1 MPLTLN
7 LDPSPIT
14 NKTKISEQTMN
25 DETDSYVEGLSRNQT
40 FLLPKTIEEYVEPDN
55 PVRFIDAYV
64 NTLDMEKLGFTH
76 STPQDLG
83 RPSYNPKD
91 LCKLYLYGGLNHI
104 RSSRKLEREC
114 KTNLEAMWLLKGLA
128 PDFKTIADF
137 RKDNPAAICALFKD
151 FVAFLKDLS
160 LYGAKQVT
168 VDGTKLRAVNANDKA
183 FTQRALAKRIKV
195 MEKSVK
201 HYLDELDAADEQE
214 ASDEQQASSESGEV
228 AKAFMVDKLA
238 ALLEK
243 KEKSQEILGKIEKSG
258 QKEVA
263 LTDLDCRQMMNHGRV
278 ESCYNM
284 QAAVDSKNHLI
295 VNYLVTNEASDLNQL
310 SGVAIS
316 AKETLGVEQIDC
328 ISDKGYFDFMQI
340 KQCVDSG
347 VTPYVAVKRSGSGG
361 GLVSPEFTA
370 DKFRYDKSADVYV
383 CPAGRRLL
391 FYCLSVREGIEMRIY
406 RCQKG
411 VCSSCQFFMT
421 KCTGNKVGR
430 VIWRW
435 VHEEVV
441 DDMRKRMKLHPEIMG
456 ERKKVIEHTFGTLK
470 RAFGAPYLLLK
481 GLRKVSGEVGLLL
494 FSYNLRRALNILG
507 VEALIQALV
516 KK

>member
-1 MPLTLN
+1 
-7 LDPSPIT
+7 
-14 NKTKISEQTMN
+14 MN
-25 DETDSYVEGLSRNQT
+25 ETDSYIEGLSRNQT
-40 FLLPKTIEEYVEPDN
+40 FLLTKTIEEYVQTDN

-104 RSSRKLEREC
+104 RSSRKLERES
-114 KTNLEAMWLLKGLA
+114 KTNLECIWLLKGLA

-137 RKDNPAAICALFKD
+137 RKDNPAAIGALFKE
-151 FVAFLKDLS
+151 FVSFLKDLS

-168 VDGTKLRAVNANDKA
+168 VDGTKLKAVNSNDKA

-195 MEKSVK
+195 MEKSVT
-201 HYLDELDAADEQE
+201 HYLEELDAQDEQE
-214 ASDEQQASSESGEV
+214 ASDEQQAGSEVGKE
-228 AKAFMVDKLA
+228 AKAFEVDKLA
-238 ALLEK
+238 SLLEK
-243 KEKSQEILGKIEKSG
+243 KEKSEEILSTMEKSG

-263 LTDLDCRQMMNHGRV
+263 LTDPDRRQMMNHGRV

-316 AKETLGVEQIDC
+316 AKETLDVEQIDC
-328 ISDKGYFDFMQI
+328 LSDKGYFDFMQI

-347 VTPYVAVKRSGSGG
+347 VTPYVAVKRSGTGG
-361 GLVSPEFTA
+361 SIISPEFTA
-370 DKFRYDKSADVYV
+370 DKFRYDANSDSYV
-383 CPAGRRLL
+383 CPAEQHLWFL
-391 FYCLSVREGIEMRIY
+391 CKSFREGMDRRVY
-406 RCQKG
+406 MCRKG

-421 KCTGNKVGR
+421 KCTINRKGR

-435 VHEEVV
+435 VHEKVV
-441 DDMRKRMKLHPEIMG
+441 EDMKQRMKLHPEIMG
-456 ERKKVIEHTFGTLK
+456 ERKKVVEHTFGTVK
-470 RAFGAPYLLLK
+470 RAFGAPYLLLRS
-481 GLRKVSGEVGLLL
+481 LRKVSGEVGLLL

-507 VEALIQALV
+507 VEALIGALG
-516 KK
+516 KR

>member
-1 MPLTLN
+1 MSQAP
-7 LDPSPIT
+7 D
-14 NKTKISEQTMN
+14 
-25 DETDSYVEGLSRNQT
+25 DYVEGLNRKQT
-40 FLLPKTIEEYVEPDN
+40 FLLPKTIEEYVESDN

-64 NTLDMEKLGFTH
+64 NTLNMEKLGFTH
-76 STPQDLG
+76 STPQELG

-137 RKDNPAAICALFKD
+137 RKDNPAAIGALFKD

-160 LYGAKQVT
+160 LFGAKQVT
-168 VDGTKLRAVNANDKA
+168 VDGTKLRAVNSNDKA

-201 HYLDELDAADEQE
+201 HYLEELDAQDEQE
-214 ASDEQQASSESGEV
+214 ASDEQQASSEVGED
-228 AKAFMVDKLA
+228 AKAFEVDKLT

-243 KEKSQEILGKIEKSG
+243 KEKSQKILDKMEKSG

-263 LTDLDCRQMMNHGRV
+263 LTDPDCRQMMNHGRV

-310 SGVAIS
+310 SGLAIS
-316 AKETLGVEQIDC
+316 AKETLGVGQIDC
-328 ISDKGYFDFMQI
+328 LSDKGYFDFAQI
-340 KQCVDSG
+340 KQCVDNG
-347 VTPYVAVKRSGSGG
+347 VTPYVAVKHSGNGG
-361 GLVSPEFTA
+361 SLVSSEFTA
-370 DKFRYDKSADVYV
+370 DKFFYDKSADVYV
-383 CPAGRRLL
+383 CPAGQRLFFFYSTRRDGMDRWV
-391 FYCLSVREGIEMRIY
+391 YKCDKHVCL
-406 RCQKG
+406 
-411 VCSSCQFFMT
+411 SCQFFMT
-421 KCTGNKVGR
+421 KCTGNKRGR

-441 DDMRKRMKLHPEIMG
+441 DDMRRRMKSHPEVMG
-456 ERKKVIEHTFGTLK
+456 ERKKVVEHAFGTVK
-470 RAFGAPYLLLK
+470 RAFGASYLLLK
-481 GLRKVSGEVGLLL
+481 GLKRVSGEVGLLL
-494 FSYNLRRALNILG
+494 MSYNLRRALNILG
-507 VEALIQALV
+507 VEALIQELA
-516 KK
+516 KR

>member
-1 MPLTLN
+1 MDN
-7 LDPSPIT
+7 ET
-14 NKTKISEQTMN
+14 N
-25 DETDSYVEGLSRNQT
+25 SYVEGLSRSQT
-40 FLLPKTIEEYVEPDN
+40 FLLPKTIEEYVEPDT

-76 STPQDLG
+76 STPQELG

-104 RSSRKLEREC
+104 RSSRKLERES
-114 KTNLEAMWLLKGLA
+114 KTNLECIWLLKGLT

-137 RKDNPAAICALFKD
+137 RKDNPLAIGALFKQ
-151 FVAFLKDLS
+151 FVSFLKELS
-160 LYGAKQVT
+160 LYGAKQVAI
-168 VDGTKLRAVNANDKA
+168 DGTKLRAVNANDKA
-183 FTQRALAKRIKV
+183 FNQKALAKRIKV

-201 HYLDELDAADEQE
+201 HYLEELDAADEQE
-214 ASDEQQASSESGEV
+214 ASDERQASSEVGQD
-228 AKAFMVDKLA
+228 AKAFEVDKLA
-238 ALLEK
+238 SLLEK
-243 KEKSQEILGKIEKSG
+243 KEKSEEILGKMEKSG

-263 LTDLDCRQMMNHGRV
+263 LTDPDCRQMMNHGRV

-316 AKETLGVEQIDC
+316 AKETLGVERIDC
-328 ISDKGYFDFMQI
+328 LSDKGYYDFVEI
-340 KQCVDSG
+340 KQCVDNG

-361 GLVSPEFTA
+361 SIISPEFTA
-370 DKFRYDKSADVYV
+370 DKFIYDKSTDAYV
-383 CPAGRRLL
+383 CPAGQRL
-391 FYCLSVREGIEMRIY
+391 FYYRRTVHEGMDRRVY
-406 RCQKG
+406 KCQKG

-435 VHEEVV
+435 IHEGVV
-441 DDMRKRMKLHPEIMG
+441 DDMKKRMKSRPGVMD
-456 ERKKVIEHTFGTLK
+456 ERKKVVEHTFGTLK
-470 RAFGAPYLLLK
+470 RAFGAPYLLLR

-507 VEALIQALV
+507 VEALIGALV

>member
-1 MPLTLN
+1 MDN
-7 LDPSPIT
+7 
-14 NKTKISEQTMN
+14 
-25 DETDSYVEGLSRNQT
+25 ETDSYVEGLSRSQT
-40 FLLPKTIEEYVEPDN
+40 FLLPKTIEEYVQADN
-55 PVRFIDAYV
+55 PVRFIDTYV
-64 NTLDMEKLGFTH
+64 NTLDMEKLGFSH
-76 STPQDLG
+76 STPQELG

-137 RKDNPAAICALFKD
+137 RKDNPSAIGALFKD
-151 FVAFLKDLS
+151 FVAFLKDFS
-160 LYGAKQVT
+160 LFGAKQVT
-168 VDGTKLRAVNANDKA
+168 VDGTKLRAVNSNDKA

-201 HYLDELDAADEQE
+201 HYLEELDAADKQE
-214 ASDEQQASSESGEV
+214 VSDEQQAGSESVEE
-228 AKAFMVDKLA
+228 AKAFEVDKLA

-243 KEKSQEILGKIEKSG
+243 KEKSEAILGKMEKSG

-263 LTDLDCRQMMNHGRV
+263 ITDPDCRQMMNHGRV

-295 VNYLVTNEASDLNQL
+295 VNYLVTNDASDLNQL

-316 AKETLGVEQIDC
+316 ARETLGVEHIDC
-328 ISDKGYFDFMQI
+328 ISDKGYFDFIQI
-340 KQCVDSG
+340 KQCVDNG
-347 VTPYVAVKRSGSGG
+347 VTPYVAVKRSGNGG
-361 GLVSPEFTA
+361 SIVSPEFTA
-370 DKFRYDKSADVYV
+370 DKFRYDKNADMYV
-383 CPAGRRLL
+383 CPAEQRLY
-391 FYCLSVREGIEMRIY
+391 FHCCTFQDGMNRRIY
-406 RCQKG
+406 KCKKG

-421 KCTGNKVGR
+421 KCTGNKKGR
-430 VIWRW
+430 LIWRW
-435 VHEEVV
+435 VHEQVV
-441 DDMRKRMKLHPEIMG
+441 DDMRERMKSHPEVMD
-456 ERKKVIEHTFGTLK
+456 ERKKVVEHTFGTLK
-470 RAFGAPYLLLK
+470 RAFGAPYLLLR

-507 VEALIQALV
+507 VQALIGALV
-516 KK
+516 RR

>member
-1 MPLTLN
+1 MDN
-7 LDPSPIT
+7 
-14 NKTKISEQTMN
+14 
-25 DETDSYVEGLSRNQT
+25 ETDSYVEGLSRSQT
-40 FLLPKTIEEYVEPDN
+40 FLLPKTIEEYVQADN

-76 STPQDLG
+76 STPQELG

-114 KTNLEAMWLLKGLA
+114 KTNLECMWLLRGLA

-137 RKDNPAAICALFKD
+137 RRDNPMAIGALFRD
-151 FVAFLKDLS
+151 FVAFLKNLS
-160 LYGAKQVT
+160 LFGAKQVT
-168 VDGTKLRAVNANDKA
+168 VDGTKLRAVNSNDKA

-195 MEKSVK
+195 MEKSIK
-201 HYLDELDAADEQE
+201 HYLEELDAQDEQE
-214 ASDEQQASSESGEV
+214 ASDEQQANSESGEE
-228 AKAFMVDKLA
+228 AKAFEVDKLA

-243 KEKSQEILGKIEKSG
+243 KEKSEAILDKMEKSG
-258 QKEVA
+258 QKEIA
-263 LTDLDCRQMMNHGRV
+263 LTDPDCRQMMSHGRV

-310 SGVAIS
+310 SDVAIN
-316 AKETLGVEQIDC
+316 AKVTLGVEQIDC
-328 ISDKGYFDFMQI
+328 LSDKGYFDFMQI

-361 GLVSPEFTA
+361 SLVSPEFTA
-370 DKFRYDKSADVYV
+370 DKFHYDKSADVYV
-383 CPAGRRLL
+383 CPAGQRLY
-391 FYCLSVREGIEMRIY
+391 FHCCKIQDGMDKRIY
-406 RCQKG
+406 KCQKG

-421 KCTGNKVGR
+421 KCTSNKIGR
-430 VIWRW
+430 LIWRW
-435 VHEEVV
+435 VHEQVV
-441 DDMRKRMKLHPEIMG
+441 DDMRKRMKSHPEVMD
-456 ERKKVIEHTFGTLK
+456 ERKKVVEHTFGTLK
-470 RAFGAPYLLLK
+470 RAFGASYLLLR

-494 FSYNLRRALNILG
+494 LSYNLRRALNILG
-507 VEALIQALV
+507 VQTLIGALV

>member
-1 MPLTLN
+1 MDN
-7 LDPSPIT
+7 
-14 NKTKISEQTMN
+14 
-25 DETDSYVEGLSRNQT
+25 ETDSYVEGLSRSQT
-40 FLLPKTIEEYVEPDN
+40 FLLPKTIEEYVETDN

-76 STPQDLG
+76 STPQELG

-114 KTNLEAMWLLKGLA
+114 KTNLECMWLLKGLA

-137 RKDNPAAICALFKD
+137 RKNNPLAISALFRD
-151 FVAFLKDLS
+151 FVAFLKNLS

-168 VDGTKLRAVNANDKA
+168 VDGTKLRAVNSNDKA

-195 MEKSVK
+195 MEKSVT
-201 HYLDELDAADEQE
+201 HYLEELDTQDEQE
-214 ASDEQQASSESGEV
+214 SSDEQQANGESGQD
-228 AKAFMVDKLA
+228 AKAFEVDKLA
-238 ALLEK
+238 SLLEK
-243 KEKSQEILGKIEKSG
+243 KEKSEEVLGKMEKIG

-263 LTDLDCRQMMNHGRV
+263 LTDPDCRQMMNHGRV

-295 VNYLVTNEASDLNQL
+295 VNYLVTNQASDLNQL
-310 SGVAIS
+310 SGIAIS
-316 AKETLGVEQIDC
+316 AKETLGVEEIDC
-328 ISDKGYFDFMQI
+328 VSDKGYFDFMQI
-340 KQCVDSG
+340 KQCVDNG

-361 GLVSPEFTA
+361 SIVSPEFTA
-370 DKFRYDKSADVYV
+370 DKFIYDKGDDVYV
-383 CPAGRRLL
+383 CPAGQRLG
-391 FYCLSVREGIEMRIY
+391 FHCRMNQDGMDKRVYK
-406 RCQKG
+406 CQKS

-421 KCTGNKVGR
+421 KCTSNKAGR
-430 VIWRW
+430 RIWRW

-441 DDMRKRMKLHPEIMG
+441 DDMRKRMKSHPEVMD
-456 ERKKVIEHTFGTLK
+456 ERKKVVEHTFGTLK
-470 RAFGAPYLLLK
+470 RAFGAPYLLLR

-494 FSYNLRRALNILG
+494 LSYNLRRALNILG
-507 VEALIQALV
+507 VQTLIGALV

>member
-1 MPLTLN
+1 MDN
-7 LDPSPIT
+7 
-14 NKTKISEQTMN
+14 
-25 DETDSYVEGLSRNQT
+25 ETDSYVEGLSRSQT
-40 FLLPKTIEEYVEPDN
+40 FLLPKTIEEYVASDN
-55 PVRFIDAYV
+55 PIRFIDAYV

-83 RPSYNPKD
+83 RPAYNPKD

-128 PDFKTIADF
+128 PDFKTVADF
-137 RKDNPAAICALFKD
+137 RKDNPSAIGALFKE

-160 LYGAKQVT
+160 LYGAKQIT

-201 HYLDELDAADEQE
+201 HYLEELDAADEQE
-214 ASDEQQASSESGEV
+214 ASDEQQANNESGED
-228 AKAFMVDKLA
+228 AKAFEVDKLA
-238 ALLEK
+238 ALLDK
-243 KEKSQEILGKIEKSG
+243 KEKSEAILDKMQKSG

-263 LTDLDCRQMMNHGRV
+263 LTDPDCRQMMSHGRV

-310 SGVAIS
+310 SGVAMS

-340 KQCVDSG
+340 KQCVDCG

-361 GLVSPEFTA
+361 SIVSPEFTA

-383 CPAGRRLL
+383 CPAGQ
-391 FYCLSVREGIEMRIY
+391 CLNFHCSTNQDGMYKRVY
-406 RCQKG
+406 KCQKSI
-411 VCSSCQFFMT
+411 CSSCQFFMT
-421 KCTGNKVGR
+421 KCTSNKTGR
-430 VIWRW
+430 LIWRW
-435 VHEEVV
+435 EHEEVV
-441 DDMRKRMKLHPEIMG
+441 DDMRKRMKSHPEVMD

-494 FSYNLRRALNILG
+494 MSYNLRRALNILG
-507 VEALIQALV
+507 VQALIWALV
-516 KK
+516 KR

>member
-1 MPLTLN
+1 
-7 LDPSPIT
+7 
-14 NKTKISEQTMN
+14 MN
-25 DETDSYVEGLSRNQT
+25 ETDSYVEGLSRSQT
-40 FLLPKTIEEYVEPDN
+40 FLLPKTIEEYVAPDN

-104 RSSRKLEREC
+104 RSSRKLERES
-114 KTNLEAMWLLKGLA
+114 KTNLECIWLLKGLT

-137 RKDNPAAICALFKD
+137 RKDNPSAIGALFKD

-201 HYLDELDAADEQE
+201 HYLEELDAADEQE
-214 ASDEQQASSESGEV
+214 TFDEQQASSEVGKDT
-228 AKAFMVDKLA
+228 KAFEVDKLA

-243 KEKSQEILGKIEKSG
+243 KEKSEEILDKMEKSG
-258 QKEVA
+258 QTEVA
-263 LTDLDCRQMMNHGRV
+263 LTDSDCRQMMNHGRV

-328 ISDKGYFDFMQI
+328 ISDKGYYDFMQI
-340 KQCVDSG
+340 KQCVDNG
-347 VTPYVAVKRSGSGG
+347 VTPYVAVKRSGTGG
-361 GLVSPEFTA
+361 SIVAPEFTA
-370 DKFRYDKSADVYV
+370 DKFIYDKGADVYV
-383 CPAGRRLL
+383 CPAGQNLY
-391 FYCLSVREGIEMRIY
+391 FHCSTFQEGMDKRIY
-406 RCQKG
+406 KCLKG
-411 VCSSCQFFMT
+411 VCSSCQFSMT
-421 KCTGNKVGR
+421 KCTGNKRGR
-430 VIWRW
+430 LIWRW

-441 DDMRKRMKLHPEIMG
+441 DDLRKRMRLHPEVMG
-456 ERKKVIEHTFGTLK
+456 ERKKVVEHTFGTLK
-470 RAFGAPYLLLK
+470 RAFGAPYLLLR
-481 GLRKVSGEVGLLL
+481 GLKKVSGEVGLLL

>member
-1 MPLTLN
+1 MADKDSKVRQMDN
-7 LDPSPIT
+7 ET
-14 NKTKISEQTMN
+14 N
-25 DETDSYVEGLSRNQT
+25 SYVEGLSRSQT
-40 FLLPKTIEEYVEPDN
+40 FLLPKTIEQYVETDN

-76 STPQDLG
+76 STPQELG

-137 RKDNPAAICALFKD
+137 RKDNPSAIGALFKE

-160 LYGAKQVT
+160 LYGARQVT
-168 VDGTKLRAVNANDKA
+168 VDGTKLRAVNSNDKA

-201 HYLDELDAADEQE
+201 HYLEELDAADEQE
-214 ASDEQQASSESGEV
+214 TSDEQQAGSEVGKD
-228 AKAFMVDKLA
+228 AKAFEVDKLA

-243 KEKSQEILGKIEKSG
+243 KEKSEEILDKMQKSG

-263 LTDLDCRQMMNHGRV
+263 LTDPDCRQMMNHGRV

-295 VNYLVTNEASDLNQL
+295 VNYVVTNEASDLNQL

-328 ISDKGYFDFMQI
+328 LSDKGYFDFMQI

-361 GLVSPEFTA
+361 SFISPEFTA
-370 DKFRYDKSADVYV
+370 DKFCYDKGADVYV
-383 CPAGRRLL
+383 CSAGQRL
-391 FYCLSVREGIEMRIY
+391 YCYSCNVHDGMDRRIY
-406 RCQKG
+406 KCRKG
-411 VCSSCQFFMT
+411 VCSSCQFFMS

-441 DDMRKRMKLHPEIMG
+441 DDMRKRMRLHPEVMG
-456 ERKKVIEHTFGTLK
+456 ERKKVVEHAFGTVK
-470 RAFGAPYLLLK
+470 RAFGASYLLLR

-507 VEALIQALV
+507 VEALIGALV

>member
-1 MPLTLN
+1 MDN
-7 LDPSPIT
+7 ET
-14 NKTKISEQTMN
+14 N
-25 DETDSYVEGLSRNQT
+25 SYVEGLSRSQT
-40 FLLPKTIEEYVEPDN
+40 FLLPKTIEEYVEADN

-83 RPSYNPKD
+83 RPAYNPKD

-137 RKDNPAAICALFKD
+137 RKDNPSAIGALFKE
-151 FVAFLKDLS
+151 FVSFLKDLS
-160 LYGAKQVT
+160 LYGAKQVA
-168 VDGTKLRAVNANDKA
+168 VDGTKLHAVNANDKA

-201 HYLDELDAADEQE
+201 HYLEELDAQDEQE
-214 ASDEQQASSESGEV
+214 ASDEQQASSEAGQD
-228 AKAFMVDKLA
+228 AKAFEVDKLA
-238 ALLEK
+238 SLLEK
-243 KEKSQEILGKIEKSG
+243 KEKSEQILDKMEKSG
-258 QKEVA
+258 QKEMA
-263 LTDLDCRQMMNHGRV
+263 LTDPDCRQMMNHGRV

-310 SGVAIS
+310 SSVAIN
-316 AKETLGVEQIDC
+316 AKETLDVEQIDC
-328 ISDKGYFDFMQI
+328 ISDKGYFDFVQI
-340 KQCVDSG
+340 KQCVDNG

-361 GLVSPEFTA
+361 SIVSSDFTA
-370 DKFRYDKSADVYV
+370 DKFRYDKRADLYV
-383 CPAGRRLL
+383 CPAGQRLF
-391 FYCLSVREGIEMRIY
+391 FYCCTVQEGVDRRIY
-406 RCQKG
+406 KCLKG

-421 KCTGNKVGR
+421 KCTSNKKGR
-430 VIWRW
+430 FIWRW
-435 VHEEVV
+435 VHEQVV
-441 DDMRKRMKLHPEIMG
+441 DDMRKRMRSHPEVMG
-456 ERKKVIEHTFGTLK
+456 ERKKVVEHAFGTVK

-507 VEALIQALV
+507 VEALIGALA

>member
-1 MPLTLN
+1 
-7 LDPSPIT
+7 
-14 NKTKISEQTMN
+14 MN
-25 DETDSYVEGLSRNQT
+25 ETDSYVEGLSRSQT
-40 FLLPKTIEEYVEPDN
+40 FLLPKTIEEYVAQDN
-55 PVRFIDAYV
+55 PIRFIDAYV

-114 KTNLEAMWLLKGLA
+114 KTNLEAMWLLKGLT

-137 RKDNPAAICALFKD
+137 RKDNPSAIGALFKE
-151 FVAFLKDLS
+151 FVAFLKELS

-168 VDGTKLRAVNANDKA
+168 VDGTKLRAVNANNKA

-201 HYLDELDAADEQE
+201 HYLEELDAQDEQE
-214 ASDEQQASSESGEV
+214 ASDEQQAGSESGEE
-228 AKAFMVDKLA
+228 AKAFEVDKLA

-243 KEKSQEILGKIEKSG
+243 KEKSEEILDKMEKSG

-263 LTDLDCRQMMNHGRV
+263 LTDSDCRQMMNHGRV

-310 SGVAIS
+310 SAMAIS
-316 AKETLGVEQIDC
+316 AKETLSVEHIDALG
-328 ISDKGYFDFMQI
+328 DKGYFDFLQI

-383 CPAGRRLL
+383 CPAGQRL
-391 FYCLSVREGIEMRIY
+391 FYCCSTVKEGMQMRVY
-406 RCQKG
+406 RCRKS

-421 KCTGNKVGR
+421 KCTGNKSGR
-430 VIWRW
+430 LIWRW

-441 DDMRKRMKLHPEIMG
+441 DEMRDRMKISSRG
-456 ERKKVIEHTFGTLK
+456 YG
-470 RAFGAPYLLLK
+470 
-481 GLRKVSGEVGLLL
+481 
-494 FSYNLRRALNILG
+494 
-507 VEALIQALV
+507 
-516 KK
+516 

>member
-1 MPLTLN
+1 MDN
-7 LDPSPIT
+7 
-14 NKTKISEQTMN
+14 
-25 DETDSYVEGLSRNQT
+25 ETDSYVEGLSRNQT
-40 FLLPKTIEEYVEPDN
+40 FLLPKTIEQYVEPDN
-55 PVRFIDAYV
+55 PARFIDAYV
-64 NTLDMEKLGFTH
+64 NTLNMEKLGFTH

-137 RKDNPAAICALFKD
+137 RKDNPSAISALFKD
-151 FVAFLKDLS
+151 FVAFLKELS

-168 VDGTKLRAVNANDKA
+168 VDGTKLRAVNSNDKA

-201 HYLDELDAADEQE
+201 HYLEELDAADKQE
-214 ASDEQQASSESGEV
+214 ASDEQQAGSEVGQE
-228 AKAFMVDKLA
+228 AKAFEVDKLA

-243 KEKSQEILGKIEKSG
+243 KEKSEAILDKMQKSG

-263 LTDLDCRQMMNHGRV
+263 LTDPDCRQMMNHGRV
-278 ESCYNM
+278 ETCYNM
-284 QAAVDSKNHLI
+284 QAAVDAKNHLI
-295 VNYLVTNEASDLNQL
+295 VNYLVSNEASDLNQL
-310 SGVAIS
+310 SGLAIN
-316 AKETLGVEQIDC
+316 AKETLGVEEIDC
-328 ISDKGYFDFMQI
+328 ISDKGYYDFEQI
-340 KQCVDSG
+340 KQCVDNR

-361 GLVSPEFTA
+361 SLISPEFTA
-370 DKFRYDKSADVYV
+370 DKFRYDKTVDVYV
-383 CPAGRRLL
+383 CPAGQPLY
-391 FYCLSVREGIEMRIY
+391 FYCRKFHERMDRRIY
-406 RCQKG
+406 KCQKG
-411 VCSSCQFFMT
+411 VCSSCEFFMT
-421 KCTGNKVGR
+421 KCTSNKEGR

-435 VHEEVV
+435 VHEGVV
-441 DDMRKRMKLHPEIMG
+441 DDLRERMRLHPEVMG
-456 ERKKVIEHTFGTLK
+456 ERKKVVEHTFGTLK

-507 VEALIQALV
+507 VEALMGALV
-516 KK
+516 RK

>member
-1 MPLTLN
+1 MN
-7 LDPSPIT
+7 NET
-14 NKTKISEQTMN
+14 N
-25 DETDSYVEGLSRNQT
+25 SYVEGLSRSQT
-40 FLLPKTIEEYVEPDN
+40 FLLPKTIEEYVAPDN
-55 PVRFIDAYV
+55 PARFIDAYV

-83 RPSYNPKD
+83 RPAYNPKD

-114 KTNLEAMWLLKGLA
+114 KTNLEAIWLLKGLA

-137 RKDNPAAICALFKD
+137 RKDNPAAIGALFKD

-201 HYLDELDAADEQE
+201 HYLEELDAQDEQE
-214 ASDEQQASSESGEV
+214 ASDEQQAGKDAEAFEV
-228 AKAFMVDKLA
+228 DNLA
-238 ALLEK
+238 SLLEK
-243 KEKSQEILGKIEKSG
+243 KEKSEEILSKMEKSG

-263 LTDLDCRQMMNHGRV
+263 LTDPDCRQMMNHGRV

-310 SGVAIS
+310 SAMAIGV
-316 AKETLGVEQIDC
+316 KETLGVEQIEALG
-328 ISDKGYFDFMQI
+328 DKGYFDFLQI
-340 KQCVDSG
+340 KQCVDNG

-361 GLVSPEFTA
+361 SLVSPEFTA
-370 DKFRYDKSADVYV
+370 DKFCYDKGADVYV
-383 CPAGRRLL
+383 CPAGQRLS
-391 FYCLSVREGIEMRIY
+391 FYCFSARDGMTMRVY
-406 RCQKG
+406 RCRKG
-411 VCSSCQFFMT
+411 VCSSCQFFNT
-421 KCTGNKVGR
+421 KCTGNKSGR
-430 VIWRW
+430 MIWRW

-441 DDMRKRMKLHPEIMG
+441 DELRDRMRSHPEVIDD
-456 ERKKVIEHTFGTLK
+456 RKKVVEHSFGTLK
-470 RAFGAPYLLLK
+470 RAFGAPYLLLR

-494 FSYNLRRALNILG
+494 FSYNLRRALNIVG
-507 VEALIQALV
+507 VEALIGALV
-516 KK
+516 RK

>member
-1 MPLTLN
+1 M
-7 LDPSPIT
+7 SE
-14 NKTKISEQTMN
+14 KTMDN
-25 DETDSYVEGLSRNQT
+25 ETDSYIEGLNRKQT
-40 FLLPKTIEEYVEPDN
+40 FLLPKTIEEYVETNN

-64 NTLDMEKLGFTH
+64 NTLYMEKLGFIH

-104 RSSRKLEREC
+104 RSSRKLERES
-114 KTNLEAMWLLKGLA
+114 KTNLEAMWLLKGLT

-137 RKDNPAAICALFKD
+137 RKDNPTAIGNLFKD

-168 VDGTKLRAVNANDKA
+168 VDGTKLRAVNSNDKA

-201 HYLDELDAADEQE
+201 HYLEELDAQDKQE
-214 ASDEQQASSESGEV
+214 ASDEQQAGSESSEET
-228 AKAFMVDKLA
+228 KAFEVDKLA

-243 KEKSQEILGKIEKSG
+243 KEKTEEILGKMEKSG
-258 QKEVA
+258 QNEVA
-263 LTDLDCRQMMNHGRV
+263 LTDPDCRQMMNHGRV

-284 QAAVDSKNHLI
+284 QAAVDTKNHLI

-310 SGVAIS
+310 SGVAIN

-340 KQCVDSG
+340 KQCVDNG

-361 GLVSPEFTA
+361 SIVAPEFTA
-370 DKFRYDKSADVYV
+370 DKFCYDKGADVYV
-383 CPAGRRLL
+383 CPAGQRL
-391 FYCLSVREGIEMRIY
+391 FFHCCTFQDGMDKRIY
-406 RCQKG
+406 KCRKG

-421 KCTGNKVGR
+421 KCTSNKYGR
-430 VIWRW
+430 TIWRW
-435 VHEEVV
+435 LHEEVV
-441 DDMRKRMKLHPEIMG
+441 DDMRKRMRLHPEVMG
-456 ERKKVIEHTFGTLK
+456 ERKKVVEHTFGTLK

-507 VEALIQALV
+507 VEALIQVLV

>member
-1 MPLTLN
+1 MADKDSKVRQMDN
-7 LDPSPIT
+7 QT
-14 NKTKISEQTMN
+14 N
-25 DETDSYVEGLSRNQT
+25 SYVEGLSRSQT

-76 STPQDLG
+76 STPKELG

-137 RKDNPAAICALFKD
+137 RKDNHSAISALFKD
-151 FVAFLKDLS
+151 FVDFLKDLN
-160 LYGAKQVT
+160 LYGALQVT
-168 VDGTKLRAVNANDKA
+168 VDGTKLRAVNSNDKA

-214 ASDEQQASSESGEV
+214 ASDERQAGSEVGED
-228 AKAFMVDKLA
+228 AKAFKVDKLA
-238 ALLEK
+238 TLLEK
-243 KEKSQEILGKIEKSG
+243 KEKSEEILDKMQKSN

-263 LTDLDCRQMMNHGRV
+263 LTDPDCRQMMNHGRV

-295 VNYLVTNEASDLNQL
+295 VNYLVTNQASDLNQL
-310 SGVAIS
+310 SGIAIT

-361 GLVSPEFTA
+361 SIVSPEFTA
-370 DKFRYDKSADVYV
+370 DKFRYDKSADMYV
-383 CPAGRRLL
+383 CPAGQRLY
-391 FYCLSVREGIEMRIY
+391 FHCCTFQDGMDKRVYKCK
-406 RCQKG
+406 KG
-411 VCSSCQFFMT
+411 VCSSCRFFMT
-421 KCTGNKVGR
+421 KCTGNKKGR
-430 VIWRW
+430 LIWRW
-435 VHEEVV
+435 VHEEVI
-441 DDMRKRMKLHPEIMG
+441 DDMRKRMRAHPEVMD
-456 ERKKVIEHTFGTLK
+456 ERKKVVEHTFGTVK
-470 RAFGAPYLLLK
+470 RAFGAPYLLLR

-494 FSYNLRRALNILG
+494 ISYNLRRALNILG